1 MVAYL
6 ERTQSIMVI
15 QWSPTTRNTQY
26 EYTVE
31 YRIRISTLKALS
43 KVTWEDG
50 YQGSFLVQE
59 TLKGGTLKISFA
71 EPELKELEL
80 FCGARVVIFGSSST
94 APEPNM

>member
-43 KVTWEDG
+43 KVT
-50 YQGSFLVQE
+50 
-59 TLKGGTLKISFA
+59 
-71 EPELKELEL
+71 LEARAVRTYCRMDTRAL
-80 FCGARVVIFGSSST
+80 FWFKK
-94 APEPNM
+94 P

>member
-43 KVTWEDG
+43 SSNVTWEARAVRSYCRMDTL
-50 YQGSFLVQE
+50 GSF
-59 TLKGGTLKISFA
+59 
-71 EPELKELEL
+71 
-80 FCGARVVIFGSSST
+80 
-94 APEPNM
+94 